1 MNSEQKSHKPQLYYI
16 ELKSGYA
23 DNGPAWIGRVEFSKS
38 GKSLYFNGRAFYG
51 KGHGS
56 CMDMETRDIY
66 WISGIK
72 KNGEDRHWAENGKIM
87 IDKEVVEE
95 YMKFRELEE
104 LDKKK
109 YEIVTIEKTD
119 KTKFHL
125 LKNKNSKINSLVDK
139 TC

>member
-1 MNSEQKSHKPQLYYI
+1 MKNNQKSIKPQLFYI

-38 GKSLYFNGRAFYG
+38 GKSLYFNGKAFWG
-51 KGHGS
+51 KAHGS
-56 CMDMETRDIY
+56 CMDVETREMY

-72 KNGEDRHWAENGKIM
+72 KNGADRHWAGSGKVM

-95 YMKFRELEE
+95 YMELRGLAE
-104 LDKKK
+104 LDKRK
-109 YEIVTIEKTD
+109 YEIVTINKTD

-125 LKNKNSKINSLVDK
+125 FENKVL
-139 TC
+139 